1 MRKFLVFLL
10 MSLMTTM
17 AWGVHVVTFIPGEDY
32 GLQPTVVGE
41 DCMSKDCVTICCT
54 HGAFGAAQYRFGKNS
69 VTTVS
74 ATCGTIIKI
83 VFECIGSGNDQYGPG
98 CFTAASGEYSY
109 EGKIGVWEGAETE
122 ALFTAVTNQ
131 VRVVRIDVYIDDSLV
146 LDPKIQPKSGTYYE
160 PIQVTVTC
168 PTAGAIIYYTL
179 DGSDPTTAS
188 TQYTAPF
195 MLNSDATVKAVA
207 ELEGEMSRVV
217 SASYEIVQPV
227 VVINIAE
234 YQELDDG
241 TATKFASPV
250 YVVAQNKARL
260 FVKDDSGYAIFYG
273 DCGQVY
279 KNGDMIPAGFYGT
292 KTTYSCEPELKDLA
306 GFQPAVGNSPIEPE
320 VITPSQIGPA
330 FFAHYVMLRD
340 VTLTLLDD
348 GRTYVLTDKE
358 GNSCPVYFGS
368 MGISPPINLNS
379 TIDIAGI
386 VGSYG
391 NSATGDCV
399 YQLLPTLLRYFD
411 PEYGF
416 GSLEEIDDNTEV
428 TLTYDATIIAQ
439 AGRYLY
445 ALDETG
451 YGLVYGDI
459 EHKYNMGD
467 VIPGG
472 FGGLK
477 KTFDCEPELKNPRDF
492 RAPIGHVDLVPEE
505 ITCSQVGHSMWGHYV
520 VIRNVRVDPE
530 MNVLIDEQG
539 NTCGYFNRFGIWIP
553 EDTDKYYDVYGVVAS
568 YKCNYQLLPLGFKG
582 DYPPVRV
589 CCIED
594 LFARSEK
601 EVVQFE
607 CPLAV
612 ICQSGARLYV
622 RDKCGQY
629 ALMYSNEV
637 GGPFVNGDSIIGSAY
652 WTRSNGIPQLVP
664 VDEWQVVVHGPKVL
678 PEGPFYIENISQ
690 DMVYWYVYL
699 EDMTVVQDEELE
711 RYYTMIDEYGDEMP
725 MYNQLNIEIPT
736 YWNDGIILPYDVDEN
751 LITGLNKVI
760 YYILTGKWPDGYYNA
775 PMARRVD
782 GENRWEQCYVEGIV
796 TIYKNELELIP
807 TMVSVGRPGPDP
819 VDPMKRYDVNHD
831 GVINVSDVNE
841 IINIILER

>member
-1 MRKFLVFLL
+1 MRKFLVLLL

-17 AWGVHVVTFIPGEDY
+17 AWGVRVVTFIPGEDY

-98 CFTAASGEYSY
+98 CFTAGSGEYSY

-131 VRVVRIDVYIDDSLV
+131 VRVVRIDVYIDDDVVS
-146 LDPKIQPKSGTYYE
+146 PPTINPAGGTYYNM
-160 PIQVTVTC
+160 ILVTMTC
-168 PTAGAIIYYTL
+168 PTGGAKIYYTI

-188 TQYTAPF
+188 IPYTFP
-195 MLNSDATVKAVA
+195 LELSRNATVKAIA
-207 ELEGEMSRVV
+207 ELDGEVSEVV
-217 SASYEIVQPV
+217 SASYVFVHPTLV
-227 VVINIAE
+227 NSIAE
-234 YQELDDG
+234 YQLLDDG
-241 TATKFASPV
+241 TVTRFNNPV
-250 YVVAQNKARL
+250 YVTAQHNRYL
-260 FVKDDSGYAIFYG
+260 YVKDDTGYAVFYG
-273 DCGQVY
+273 DCGTTYV
-279 KNGDMIPAGFYGT
+279 NGDEIPAGFCGT
-292 KTTYSCEPELKDLA
+292 KVTYSCEPELKNLD
-306 GFQPAVGNSPIEPE
+306 GFAFAASNSPIEPE
-320 VITPSQIGPA
+320 MITADQIGPA
-330 FFAHYVMLRD
+330 FFAHYVMMKN
-340 VTLTLLDD
+340 VTFTLLED
-348 GRTYVLTDKE
+348 GKTYLLTDNK

-368 MGISPPINLNS
+368 MGFSPPVDL
-379 TIDIAGI
+379 THTYDIVGV

-391 NSATGDCV
+391 NSATGECI
-399 YQLLPTLLRYFD
+399 YQLLPTRLGGG
-411 PEYGF
+411 PMPIGF
-416 GSLEEIDDNTEV
+416 GMLEDIDDNTEV
-428 TLTYDATIIAQ
+428 TMYYDATIIGQ
-439 AGRYLY
+439 VGNYLF
-445 ALDETG
+445 AFDETG
-451 YGLVYGDI
+451 FGLVWGDVG
-459 EHKYNMGD
+459 HNYKMGD
-467 VIPGG
+467 VIPSG

-477 KTFDCEPELKNPRDF
+477 TTYDCEPELENPRDF
-492 RAPIGHVDLVPEE
+492 QAPIGHVDLAPEE
-505 ITCSQVGHSMWGHYV
+505 ISISQVGHSMWGHYV

-539 NTCGYFNRFGIWIP
+539 NTCDYFNRFGIWIP
-553 EDTDKYYDVYGVVAS
+553 QDTDKYYDVYGVVAS

-582 DYPPVRV
+582 DYPNPRV

-594 LFARSEK
+594 LFAQPEK
-601 EVVQFE
+601 MPVQFE

-629 ALMYSNEV
+629 ALIYGNEV
-637 GGPFVNGDSIIGSAY
+637 GGPFVNGDSIIGCAY

-751 LITGLNKVI
+751 LISGLNKVI

-807 TMVSVGRPGPDP
+807 TMVSVGRPGPGP